1 MNDTTWTVAQ
11 IREAEAPLL
20 AGQQHA
26 DELMQSAARAVA
38 AAARALLAERDAP
51 RVLVLAGPGGNGGDG
66 LYAGAQ
72 LLLDGYRVDAHLTAG
87 AAHERALAA
96 FTTAGGEVLDGPAER
111 IWDYQLVIDAITGI
125 GGRAG
130 LGDDLRET
138 VEDLD
143 FPGVAVLSVD
153 VPSGVDADTGA
164 GGNLHVTA
172 DATITFGGWR
182 RAHALSDA
190 CGDQLLADI
199 AAGEASLS
207 AELERM
213 SEEAEL
219 GDELMLF
226 AHRAVPASGWPG
238 EFELLEPLGADP
250 VAPGPADDKYTGGV
264 VGIRAGSGNYPGAA
278 ILCTTGAVNATPAM
292 VRYAGPQAL
301 EVVRAL
307 PEVVVKQQL
316 EDAGRVQAWVFGP
329 GVGTDDTAAHELR
342 WVLAE
347 EVPVLVDADGLTL
360 LAHHPELRELAARRE
375 QPTVITPHDGEFAR
389 LREAVGLP
397 ERSRLEETAE
407 LAAALDCTVVRK
419 GRSTIVAPPSARTA
433 EYAHAIDAGN
443 SWAATP
449 GSGDVLAG
457 LIGARVARAAADD
470 DQRDLPDLY
479 EAAVVEAIVEA
490 VNIHAAAAKLAA
502 QTEYGEATAPAGRI
516 AGFVREATAFLTRC
530 GR

>member
-1 MNDTTWTVAQ
+1 M
-11 IREAEAPLL
+11 
-20 AGQQHA
+20 
-26 DELMQSAARAVA
+26 
-38 AAARALLAERDAP
+38 
-51 RVLVLAGPGGNGGDG
+51 
-66 LYAGAQ
+66 
-72 LLLDGYRVDAHLTAG
+72 
-87 AAHERALAA
+87 
-96 FTTAGGEVLDGPAER
+96 
-111 IWDYQLVIDAITGI
+111 
-125 GGRAG
+125 
-130 LGDDLRET
+130 
-138 VEDLD
+138 
-143 FPGVAVLSVD
+143 
-153 VPSGVDADTGA
+153 
-164 GGNLHVTA
+164 
-172 DATITFGGWR
+172 
-182 RAHALSDA
+182 
-190 CGDQLLADI
+190 
-199 AAGEASLS
+199 
-207 AELERM
+207 
-213 SEEAEL
+213 
-219 GDELMLF
+219 
-226 AHRAVPASGWPG
+226 
-238 EFELLEPLGADP
+238 
-250 VAPGPADDKYTGGV
+250 
-264 VGIRAGSGNYPGAA
+264 
-278 ILCTTGAVNATPAM
+278 
-292 VRYAGPQAL
+292 
-301 EVVRAL
+301 
-307 PEVVVKQQL
+307 
-316 EDAGRVQAWVFGP
+316 QAWVFGP

-342 WVLAE
+342 WVLTE